1 MAQGTNKTVDGAVR
15 GTVYWDVNNAVSVD
29 WDAVGWAMCEAVR
42 RAVDRTVYDAVY
54 WTVRWSVEEDPACS
68 GLQDFLFEVGV
79 RSDGLGR
86 ELDRVLGHT

>member
-29 WDAVGWAMCEAVR
+29 WDVNDAVDDAIRV
-42 RAVDRTVYDAVY
+42 AVDRTVYDAVY

-68 GLQDFLFEVGV
+68 GLQDFLIDVGGAV
-79 RSDGLGR
+79 
-86 ELDRVLGHT
+86 